1 MVPEQVPIE
10 CFEVTNIESDA
21 MPFRDWTLI
30 KKVRA
35 DNLKEF
41 IRVLTG
47 FQKPVYQILC

>member
-1 MVPEQVPIE
+1 MAPEQVPVK

-21 MPFRDWTLI
+21 MPFRDRPLI

-47 FQKPVYQILC
+47 FQKPGYQILR